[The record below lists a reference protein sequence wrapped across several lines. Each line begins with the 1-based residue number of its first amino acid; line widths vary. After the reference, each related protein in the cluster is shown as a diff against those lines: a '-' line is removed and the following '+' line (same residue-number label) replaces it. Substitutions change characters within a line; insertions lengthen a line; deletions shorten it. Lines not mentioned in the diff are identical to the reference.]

1 MAADRTLS
9 PLFGPACAAALV
21 AGALVCVLLPVLP
34 PLWASVA
41 ATAVAAL
48 GWVVRWCGR
57 VAAALLFG
65 LAWTCCHGYW
75 AMQAQ
80 LPAGSAAQDVLV
92 RGQVI
97 ELPKETP
104 AHTRFELRVD
114 ASDAMPTLRGKQ
126 LQVLWHAPR
135 GGPTDDGV
143 DQRHHL
149 HAGADWQLSL
159 RVRPPRSRINPGGF
173 DGERHALLR
182 GLAGNASV
190 RESNS
195 TRQLRPA
202 HGLPAWRE
210 RTSAAIAGQIAH
222 PSARFIQA
230 LALGDTRGLSDVDWA
245 QLRALGLTHLIAI
258 SGFHVGLVAGFA
270 ALLCSAL
277 WRSWP
282 GLARFWPRPQAA
294 ACAAAAAAAG
304 YAVVAGSELPT
315 VRTAL
320 MIAVLALARVARRP
334 VTVAQGL
341 ALAALAMLLPAPLSV
356 LSAGFWLSF
365 GGVLWL
371 LWCLPHGRPKGFA
384 AMLRGALAGQGVASV
399 ALLPLAVA
407 LFGGSARLGPLVNLP
422 IIPLWSLL
430 VVPLALLGT
439 ALEALRTGAGQWPWR
454 TAAWVFEASWQ
465 LLQPLAEHPQAMWW
479 LAQGPA
485 WALPAALLGVFW
497 WLLPRGA
504 GAGLAG
510 SLLCLPLLWPA
521 RSGPQQGELE
531 LVVHGV
537 GQGAAVLLRTAQH
550 ALWYDVG
557 PPAASG
563 GEERMLLPTLRA
575 LGQEPP
581 AQLMISHDHLDH
593 SGNLAALR
601 QQLPGLHVLAPP
613 GSAIATTGSCQQGLR
628 WQWDGVD
635 FQVLH
640 PPAAFPAVGGKGA
653 DNEASCVLRVA
664 GAHGV
669 VLLPGD
675 IGRQGEQALLAGAAD
690 MLRADVVLVP
700 HHGSGG
706 SSTPDWVKA
715 VAPRLALV
723 SAGHRNH
730 FGHPKRDVVRR
741 WQAAGAEVLSTAES
755 GAIRVWLGAQ
765 GLQLREQRIHAAR
778 WWDAAGRARSAA
790 ILSPIEQAAAG
801 PEG

>member
-1 MAADRTLS
+1 MAADRTVS
-9 PLFGPACAAALV
+9 PLLGPACAAGV
-21 AGALVCVLLPVLP
+21 VTGALACVLLPVLP
-34 PLWASVA
+34 PLWASVPA
-41 ATAVAAL
+41 AAVAAL
-48 GWVVRWCGR
+48 GWVLRWRGR
-57 VAAALLFG
+57 AAAALLFG
-65 LAWTCCHGYW
+65 LAWTSCHGYW
-75 AMQAQ
+75 ALQAQ
-80 LPAGSAAQDVLV
+80 LPAGAAAQDVIV
-92 RGQVI
+92 RGQVVD
-97 ELPKETP
+97 LPKQAP
-104 AHTRFELRVD
+104 GYTRFEFRVD
-114 ASDAMPTLRGKQ
+114 ASDATPMLRGKR
-126 LQVLWHAPR
+126 LQVFWHAPR
-135 GGPTDDGV
+135 RGPVDAGT
-143 DQRHHL
+143 DQRHRL

-173 DGERHALLR
+173 DGERHALLH
-182 GLAGNASV
+182 GLAASGNV
-190 RESNS
+190 RDAGT

-210 RTSAAIAGQIAH
+210 RTSAAIATQIAH

-230 LALGDTRGLSDVDWA
+230 LALGDTRGLSDIDWA

-270 ALLCSAL
+270 ALLCSVL

-282 GLARFWPRPQAA
+282 GLAGFWPRPQAA
-294 ACAAAAAAAG
+294 ACAAAVAAAG

-320 MIAVLALARVARRP
+320 MIAVVALARVVRRP

-371 LWCLPHGRPKGFA
+371 LWCLPQGRPKGFS
-384 AMLRGALAGQGVASV
+384 AMLRGAVAGQGVASV

-407 LFGGSARLGPLVNLP
+407 LFGGTARLGPLVNLP
-422 IIPLWSLL
+422 VIPLWSLL

-439 ALEALRTGAGQWPWR
+439 ALEALHSGAGQWPWR
-454 TAAWVFEASWQ
+454 AAAWVFDASWQ
-465 LLQPLAEHPQAMWW
+465 LMRPLAEHPQAMWW

-485 WALPAALLGVFW
+485 WALPAALLGMFW

-504 GAGLAG
+504 GAVLAG

-521 RSGPQQGELE
+521 RSAPQRGELE
-531 LVVHGV
+531 LVVHDV
-537 GQGAAVLLRTAQH
+537 GQGTAVLLRTAHH

-557 PPAASG
+557 PPAGSE

-575 LGQEPP
+575 LGQAPP
-581 AQLMISHDHLDH
+581 ARVMISHDHLDH

-601 QQLPGLHVLAPP
+601 RQLPGLEILAPR
-613 GSAIATTGSCQQGLR
+613 GSAIATAGPCQQGLR

-640 PPAAFPAVGGKGA
+640 PPDAVPAAGMKGA

-675 IGRQGEQALLAGAAD
+675 IGRPGEQALLAGAAGA
-690 MLRADVVLVP
+690 LRADVVLVP

-706 SSTPDWVKA
+706 SSTAGWVKA
-715 VAPRLALV
+715 VAPQLALV
-723 SAGHRNH
+723 SAGHQNR
-730 FGHPKRDVVRR
+730 FGHPKRDVVQR

-790 ILSPIEQAAAG
+790 ILSPIEQAAVG